1 MKSIM
6 KIVVPV
12 VLFGFLMTSCA
23 TTVQVRPARG
33 VVVAKVHRPK
43 IIVHKNVNYYRS
55 GGVWYIKKNRVYKR
69 VSVPAGVRVT
79 TLPRGYKT
87 VKVRGVKYYTC
98 KGVYY
103 KRSGKRY
110 IVVHV

>member
-1 MKSIM
+1 MQSIM

-12 VLFGFLMTSCA
+12 VLFGFLITSCA

-33 VVVAKVHRPK
+33 VVVTKVHRPK

-55 GGVWYIKKNRVYKR
+55 AGVWYVKKNRVYKR
-69 VSVPAGVRVT
+69 VSVPAGVRVA